1 MAHTN
6 STTNYSLPQWVG
18 SDKPTFLGDLNTAF
32 SDIDG
37 QMKTN
42 ADNITIAKDTAD
54 NAQTSADDA
63 QDDVDALALRVDTA
77 EGNITTNTTNIGLNT
92 TAIGNL
98 STSISTINT
107 ALDGKQ
113 ATITGGAST
122 VTTNNLTASKVLV
135 SDSSGK
141 ISNSTV
147 SDTEVG
153 YLSGVTSNIQTQF
166 NNKADKSWV
175 HATRLTCT
183 TSQQSYESSALSNV
197 SEYLLVFEIYGL
209 IKFETLV
216 PAHLTSTLQTVAGV
230 VPDYERS
237 LWNAITYTV
246 EDAKVTYYKHTDL
259 SSTDCYIDVFY
270 RD

>member
-77 EGNITTNTTNIGLNT
+77 EGNITTNATNIGLNT

-135 SDSSGK
+135 SDSNGK
-141 ISNSTV
+141 ISNSTI
-147 SDTEVG
+147 SNTELN
-153 YLSGVTSNIQTQF
+153 YLSGASTNIQ
-166 NNKADKSWV
+166 NKLD
-175 HATRLTCT
+175 
-183 TSQQSYESSALSNV
+183 ALSTY
-197 SEYLLVFEIYGL
+197 SDT
-209 IKFETLV
+209 TLTAV
-216 PAHLTSTLQTVAGV
+216 NGHSDYCKLFKAGHMVTFDWEWDGSLAGV
-230 VPDYERS
+230 TAFNIPSGYRP
-237 LWNAITYTV
+237 LYTV
-246 EDAKVTYYKHTDL
+246 KAVCVSTNQKGEIEIQISTTGTVTITGGNG
-259 SSTDCYIDVFY
+259 STESTWGTVSYIVA
-270 RD
+270 